1 MALPKKGT
9 RQIIVDNASYR
20 WGVYSKEPFLTV
32 RVELVDEPGQQLI
45 AKLSSHVGSSP
56 SHSDARGQ
64 ESRAITPE
72 LVKRI
77 IQVALDRGWQPDQR
91 KPTEFP
97 LNDADALFPANL
109 HPERKLRRGIVITS
123 WDAAGRRIHDTV
135 NRALQE
141 LGIKTYD
148 LRDVP
153 AGASLTNAI
162 TAAIREADFV
172 VADVTRQNP
181 NVLYEIGY
189 ANALEKPTILLV
201 DGTTKE
207 EMPSDL
213 TGLSYLTYDSK
224 NLRSLQEY
232 INRAVR
238 RIIDREGKL

>member
-9 RQIIVDNASYR
+9 RRITVDNVSYR
-20 WGVYSKEPFLTV
+20 WGAYSKEPFVTV

-45 AKLSSHVGSSP
+45 AKLSSHVSSSP
-56 SHSDARGQ
+56 SLSDARGN

-77 IQVALDRGWQPDQR
+77 IHVALDRGWQPGQR
-91 KPTEFP
+91 KPPEFA
-97 LNDADALFPANL
+97 LNDADALFPSDL
-109 HPERKLRRGIVITS
+109 HTERKLRRGIVITPL
-123 WDAAGRRIHDTV
+123 DAAGRRIHDTV
-135 NRALQE
+135 NRALRE

-148 LRDVP
+148 LRDLP
-153 AGASLTNAI
+153 AGASLANAI

-201 DGTTKE
+201 DGSAQD
-207 EMPSDL
+207 EMPADL
-213 TGLSYLTYDSK
+213 AGLSYLTYDSR
-224 NLRSLQEY
+224 NLRSLHDY
-232 INRAVR
+232 VSRAVR
-238 RIIDREGKL
+238 RTIDREGKL